1 MKSKNNEIKNN
12 SPFLDNITFKKTSTY
27 YKSFTPD
34 YKQKLNH
41 NKIRFSY
48 NYLLLDDEKNSNK
61 SSKNKNLKKIHNS
74 ERQRNKDELNI
85 FLDRQKNDIIHKLGE
100 SFFPNINKNS
110 KHNNLNLKNKTYNN
124 IKVIQGNFNT
134 IKNIK
139 QKYYLN
145 DNKKYELN
153 KNKSVIGI
161 KNNNKNISEASI
173 FSIKK
178 KITPKT
184 LLNTQNSIPFND
196 KLFQNNFQDLPIQ
209 IIGKNNINKSN
220 QRICN
225 IYHKEI
231 DLFDFRFHYNSHP
244 TKIFNWLYLGSHMN
258 ACNLE
263 DIEYIGINYVL
274 NCAFECYDS
283 YPSDIKYLHVNL
295 NDSPYFKLIPHLNKI
310 TQFIHK
316 AKISGGKI
324 LVHCQLGISRST
336 SCVIAYMIRYLG
348 YTTLGALEFIRK
360 RRPLVMP
367 NSGFIQQ
374 LTSYERIVRNK

>member
-1 MKSKNNEIKNN
+1 MKRKNNFP
-12 SPFLDNITFKKTSTY
+12 SLDNITNKKTFTY
-27 YKSFTPD
+27 YKSYTPD
-34 YKQKLNH
+34 YKQKLN
-41 NKIRFSY
+41 KSKSRFSY
-48 NYLLLDDEKNSNK
+48 NYILLDDEKFSNK
-61 SSKNKNLKKIHNS
+61 TSKNKNLKKNHNS
-74 ERQRNKDELNI
+74 ERLKNKDELNI
-85 FLDRQKNDIIHKLGE
+85 FLDNQKIELINKLGE
-100 SFFPNINKNS
+100 SFFPKINKNS
-110 KHNNLNLKNKTYNN
+110 THNTSNLKNKTYNN
-124 IKVIQGNFNT
+124 IKVVQGNFNS

-139 QKYYLN
+139 QEYYFN
-145 DNKKYELN
+145 NNKKYVLKK

-161 KNNNKNISEASI
+161 KNNNNLSDNSI

-184 LLNTQNSIPFND
+184 LLNTQKSIPFND
-196 KLFQNNFQDLPIQ
+196 KLFQNKFQDSPLQ
-209 IIGKNNINKSN
+209 IISKNNNNMPN

-225 IYHKEI
+225 ICHREI
-231 DLFDFRFHYNSHP
+231 DLFDFKYHYNSHP

-263 DIEYIGINYVL
+263 DLVYIGINYVL

-283 YPSDIKYLHVNL
+283 YPSNIKYLHANL

-316 AKISGGKI
+316 AKLSGGKI

-367 NSGFIQQ
+367 NSGFLQQ
-374 LTSYERIVRNK
+374 LSSYERIVRNK